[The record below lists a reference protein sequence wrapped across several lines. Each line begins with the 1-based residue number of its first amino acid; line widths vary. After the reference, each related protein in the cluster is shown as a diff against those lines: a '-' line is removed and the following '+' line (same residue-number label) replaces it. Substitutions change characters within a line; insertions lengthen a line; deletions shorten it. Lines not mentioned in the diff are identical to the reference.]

1 MESKILWSLEG
12 TKSSNQRYL
21 TSKKWIVFGVF
32 NFSFLIPSLLVPFS
46 RTLASITTIHG
57 QMSLTGSKI
66 VFDFFDS
73 RKSTSSLFTANVKV
87 KSSPRFVSWS
97 CIAIVYLSHRK
108 INILS
113 LFPLIVFFRSSK
125 IPLRNPVF
133 CVSRSATK
141 AEYNTA
147 D

>member
-1 MESKILWSLEG
+1 M
-12 TKSSNQRYL
+12 
-21 TSKKWIVFGVF
+21 FGVF

-66 VFDFFDS
+66 IVFDFFDS
-73 RKSTSSLFTANVKV
+73 RKSTSSLFTASVKV
-87 KSSPRFVSWS
+87 KSSPRFYSWS

-108 INILS
+108 INTLS